1 MIRCPCAAF
10 FSTCCAHRPHLFSGL
25 AGAHSAHVFSAPSS
39 SFGSPACGARSRP
52 PGGRRAVCP
61 PGCPVP
67 ASSGVVRRDPGAS
80 RKKCGTPC
88 GTRQAPLSFSIPCAA
103 QQTEAAATWGGL
115 ANRSGRLTRSADWSM
130 GCSPVLPPAW
140 MQAGDMLAAS
150 RGAAAREL
158 PRKRRRARRSALDQ
172 VRAGDCSLGRS
183 VRSCPARVCAVRLVP
198 VQVVG
203 RKEGMRLGGMDGSLA
218 LCAICR
224 LSAAVV
230 SVAASL
236 GHVSYEGGR
245 QHVFEP
251 PRSGPLF
258 ELLCR

>member
-1 MIRCPCAAF
+1 MRCFFLHLLRPPAAF
-10 FSTCCAHRPHLFSGL
+10 VQRIGRCTFRTRLQRS
-25 AGAHSAHVFSAPSS
+25 SS

-103 QQTEAAATWGGL
+103 QQTEAAATWGAL
-115 ANRSGRLTRSADWSM
+115 ASRSGRLTRSADWSM
-130 GCSPVLPPAW
+130 GCSPALPPAW
-140 MQAGDMLAAS
+140 MQACDMLAAS

-203 RKEGMRLGGMDGSLA
+203 RKEGMRLGGMDGSLE